1 MKVFFNVHHHVKD
14 LNEAVSTFNELIT
27 AKKPSENI
35 VESQGDALKECY
47 TVDDI
52 TNKFSE
58 FTYDAGNFSC
68 SVCDVKVAIY
78 CVDLE

>member
-1 MKVFFNVHHHVKD
+1 M
-14 LNEAVSTFNELIT
+14 
-27 AKKPSENI
+27 
-35 VESQGDALKECY
+35 
-47 TVDDI
+47 DDI

-78 CVDLE
+78 GVDLEDDFRNKVQSDKFKTLKKSLKRHLGGVVHEK